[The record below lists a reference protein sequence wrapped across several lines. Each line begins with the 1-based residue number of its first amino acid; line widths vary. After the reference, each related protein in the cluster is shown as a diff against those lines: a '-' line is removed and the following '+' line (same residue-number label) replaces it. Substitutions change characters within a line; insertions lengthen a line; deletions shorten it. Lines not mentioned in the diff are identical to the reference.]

1 MRKTIPSVIE
11 DIKARKI
18 LDSRGNWTVE
28 IDVFTVTGVGRC
40 AAPSG
45 ASTGVHEVLSYPENS
60 VDKALEKLEQIVVPE
75 LLGMVA
81 EEQEEIDCLLKELDG
96 TENFSNIGGN
106 VAVAL
111 SLATAKAAASSYSL
125 PLYRYLGG
133 SFSSTLPYPLG
144 NVIGGGAHAENATD
158 IQEFL
163 VIPVGAKT
171 IQEAI
176 EVNTEVHRRAKKVL
190 AKMGS
195 SALGKGDEGA
205 WAPSITDEEAL
216 DALSEVCRGVE
227 DDLGVKTILGVD
239 VAASELWNPETEKY
253 IYPGENVERT
263 REEQIDHILDIIK
276 KYDLYYV
283 EDPLEEEDF
292 DGFAELNG
300 RTKAL
305 ICGDDLYVTN
315 PERIKRGIEKG
326 STKAVL
332 IKPNQIGTLTD
343 TFKAVNLAKN
353 NNMATVISH
362 RSGETIDETISHL
375 AVAFRCPLIKTGVI
389 GGERAAKLN
398 ELIRI
403 EEELNRC
410 AEMATLPG
418 LEDR

>member
-28 IDVFTVTGVGRC
+28 IDVFTVTGFGRC

-45 ASTGVHEVLSYPENS
+45 ASTGIHEVVSYPENS
-60 VDKALEKLEQIVVPE
+60 VDTALERLEEIVVPE

-96 TENFSNIGGN
+96 TDNFSHIGGN

-111 SLATAKAAASSYSL
+111 SLATAKAAASSYNR

-133 SFSSTLPYPLG
+133 SFSSSLPYPLG

-163 VIPVGAKT
+163 VIPIGAKN
-171 IQEAI
+171 ILEAV

-190 AKMGS
+190 AKMGGT
-195 SALGKGDEGA
+195 ALGKGDEGA
-205 WAPSITDEEAL
+205 WAPSITDKEAFDVL
-216 DALSEVCRGVE
+216 FDISREVE
-227 DDLGVKTILGVD
+227 DALGVKTRLGVD
-239 VAASELWNPETEKY
+239 VAASELWDPEKEMY
-253 IYPGENVERT
+253 VYPSENIERT
-263 REEQIDHILDIIK
+263 RDEQIDYIIDLIK
-276 KYDLYYV
+276 KYGLYYV
-283 EDPLEEEDF
+283 EDPLEQEDF
-292 DGFAELNG
+292 DGFAKLNK

-315 PERIKRGIEKG
+315 PERIKKGIEKG
-326 STKAVL
+326 SSKAVL

-362 RSGETIDETISHL
+362 RSGETVDETISHL
-375 AVAFRCPLIKTGVI
+375 AVAFGCPVIKTGVI

-410 AEMATLPG
+410 AEMAALPG
-418 LEDR
+418 LEE

>member
-1 MRKTIPSVIE
+1 MVRKTIPSVIE

-28 IDVFTVTGVGRC
+28 IDVFTVTGFGRC

-45 ASTGVHEVLSYPENS
+45 ASTGVHEVVSYPENS
-60 VDKALEKLEQIVVPE
+60 VDKALERLEEIVVPE

-96 TENFSNIGGN
+96 TDNFSNIGGN
-106 VAVAL
+106 VAVAM

-133 SFSSTLPYPLG
+133 SFSSSLPYPLG

-163 VIPVGAKT
+163 VMPIGARNVL
-171 IQEAI
+171 EAV
-176 EVNTEVHRRAKKVL
+176 EVNTEIHRRAKKVL
-190 AKMGS
+190 AKMGGT
-195 SALGKGDEGA
+195 ALGKGDEGA
-205 WAPSITDEEAL
+205 WAPSITDKEAFDVL
-216 DALSEVCRGVE
+216 FDICREVE
-227 DDLGVKTILGVD
+227 DALGVKTRLGVD
-239 VAASELWNPETEKY
+239 VAASELWDPGKEMY
-253 IYPGENVERT
+253 VYPCENLERT
-263 REEQIDHILDIIK
+263 RDEQIDYIIDLIK
-276 KYDLYYV
+276 KYGLYYV
-283 EDPLEEEDF
+283 EDPLEQEDF
-292 DGFAELNG
+292 DGFAKLNK

-326 STKAVL
+326 SSKAVL

-362 RSGETIDETISHL
+362 RSGETADETISHL
-375 AVAFRCPLIKTGVI
+375 AVAFGCPVIKTGVI

-403 EEELNRC
+403 EEEVNRC
-410 AEMATLPG
+410 AEMAALPN
-418 LEDR
+418 LEE